1 MNNYIDERFIPYQRP
16 QKAIKP
22 TAYDKKGA
30 PLTRKQNSDG
40 IILRSLRIMAAIFLL
55 FLSTF
60 GGEEVRNADETI
72 GKAIKKCVVY
82 AGIIGGCWLMLV
94 LLSNILNAVTLLP
107 MWSLIAIFAATIL
120 LTAGIKTK

>member
-16 QKAIKP
+16 RITNNR

-30 PLTRKQNSDG
+30 PLTRKQASEG
-40 IILRSLRIMAAIFLL
+40 IFIRSLRIIAAIFLL

-60 GGEEVRNADETI
+60 GGEEIDV
-72 GKAIKKCVVY
+72 GKVVGKLVLY
-82 AGIIGGCWLMLV
+82 AGAIGAIWLV
-94 LLSNILNAVTLLP
+94 LVILSNLFNAATLLP

-120 LTAGIKTK
+120 ITAGVTIK